1 MLWYVAFIAILN
13 LLLGYALA
21 SYMGVSRRRIVR
33 IAADLPLLSG
43 KKQREESGS
52 SPATTPAKATT
63 SEPVETQHVET
74 ESPVDS
80 QPSEAA
86 WEAETADELSSEENP
101 LSELVSAAV
110 EE

>member
-1 MLWYVAFIAILN
+1 MLWYIAFIAILN

-33 IAADLPLLSG
+33 IVADAPLLTE

-52 SPATTPAKATT
+52 SPATTPAKVTT

-110 EE
+110 AE